1 MRCSRPGA
9 SRANIG
15 SRTEAGM
22 ILPTQQKV
30 SVWLIDSY
38 PPAIEGLPPKDPDE
52 DDDDN
57 EEDEEDDGEEE
68 EPSVI
73 REPDE

>member
-1 MRCSRPGA
+1 MI
-9 SRANIG
+9 SRA
-15 SRTEAGM
+15 
-22 ILPTQQKV
+22 QQKV
-30 SVWLIDSY
+30 SAWLIGSY
-38 PPAIEGLPPKDPDE
+38 PLAVKGLPPKDPNEDHDE
-52 DDDDN
+52 N